1 MFLLDGGVEQN
12 KLDKIK
18 QFAEGE
24 PRANQKTAPLAAP
37 APAASVAKKT
47 VKKESSIAI
56 SEDTNRTVKRTECF
70 KSSVASTSRKKKG
83 NEDEGLGLKSLHLQ
97 LSRLW
102 LLQQVKIRL

>member
-24 PRANQKTAPLAAP
+24 PRANQKTAPIAAP

-47 VKKESSIAI
+47 VKKESS
-56 SEDTNRTVKRTECF
+56 K
-70 KSSVASTSRKKKG
+70 
-83 NEDEGLGLKSLHLQ
+83 LKS
-97 LSRLW
+97 
-102 LLQQVKIRL
+102 